1 MTELDLRQQRTRGA
15 LQAALIALVTEMPF
29 ESLTVADV
37 TRRARVARKTFYAHY
52 PDKDALLLDCVA
64 PVLEAVAASVSHTD
78 VETLLAETLLA
89 DNKPLSYPVFKLVGE
104 RAGFYSA
111 LLNEQGSA
119 RLIVF
124 VLDFLTRHSY
134 ERHERLWRSA
144 PRLEV
149 EPLLIASRS
158 SLRTSWRGPSSTLCA
173 GGCAR
178 HASLR
183 PRSWPTPSRGWLHPE
198 RLALWAM
205 TRLRLAAPP
214 RGGRCAGP

>member
-78 VETLLAETLLA
+78 VETLLA

-144 PRLEV
+144 PRQEV
-149 EPLLIASRS
+149 EPLLIAHFLAGALFNSVRWW
-158 SLRTSWRGPSSTLCA
+158 LRQACQPSAEIMAYTFS
-173 GGCAR
+173 
-178 HASLR
+178 
-183 PRSWPTPSRGWLHPE
+183 
-198 RLALWAM
+198 
-205 TRLRLAAPP
+205 RLAAPGALGALGYDP
-214 RGGRCAGP
+214 S